1 MKTRSEF
8 IGCALV
14 AAALCVAT
22 MSSPSFADGLPAEY
36 QQLEFIQANGNCQI
50 RTGITPACTDKVEMV
65 WRPTTVSGNQ
75 NLFCSRTGTG
85 ATGQFTLFMIGD
97 KVRFDR
103 NDSQVTG
110 ANAISA
116 DTKYKVVADFATL
129 AGTVT
134 LADTGAEVTSVTMP
148 SGDFTPGSEL
158 CLYASHTS
166 DPNTGLNNYASY
178 SLYSFKLSDSVGD
191 LKLDLVPAKREA
203 DGVIGL
209 YNAVNDAFLTNSLSG
224 TFIAGPAV
232 LAFNSYTWNGG
243 ASGNLSDAAN
253 WSPAPAGAFTAD
265 DELVFNDAAEITVD
279 AAATVGKLTLNAA
292 GAVAFTGA
300 NALTVTRIAN
310 TGAGD
315 VTFNCPV
322 NFSGTYYVEQTGAV
336 KFPGGATATYPDA
349 TLRTASA
356 LDRTLDGEFTF
367 TEDWIVNNVDDYPWI
382 VASNS
387 VVRGKNFS
395 GTQVSQHRILRVE
408 ETGYACFTT
417 VTNGWDR
424 GDIDID
430 GTLEATEEVIVRTNP
445 SGGSTASRF
454 GRSGNIGTVKAP
466 RIAKCEHATASSLIP
481 NLVVGSGGI
490 GSVTQDYT
498 WRFDVDT
505 TVTATD
511 SFEVLGV
518 FRSGNAYD
526 WGLCLNGHQLTINVP
541 ANMAVTYGVG
551 ESGTGGSIRKTG
563 AGTLVMTD
571 TSDEQSGFVKQYAG
585 GTVIE
590 EGKVVFAANGQ
601 LGTGPVTLGA
611 NGSLEIA
618 DGVSFANP
626 IEGDG
631 AISVA
636 GDITMLDGARLLA
649 GPPTF
654 AEGAQVL
661 VAKQSEYG
669 VVASNITEAAY
680 TAHFTSANG
689 ELSWADGTVSY
700 DNGFV
705 WAGAAGGKWSDP
717 ANWLFNGVAG
727 KRAPL
732 DDAYADVSIP
742 APATVVLDAP
752 AAIRNLAI
760 SGTGAVRI
768 ANPAAAHGF
777 VSTNRLTVASV
788 SNSASVIPEIDCKV
802 YFTETYKVD
811 FTGTTVHFA
820 GGATATNI
828 DSGNALTSPTAIL
841 YGNFTLTQGWTIPT
855 APSATATI
863 YTHTLRNGS
872 TLTAPTMT
880 LIHKDMGGVGKTTQ
894 LSIEAG
900 ATANVGTVYH
910 QCGNDTWN
918 NCRHAISVHCNGTLN
933 VKTMY
938 SLNGDYAG
946 GRIGM
951 HKHKGSNS
959 FSGTGTFNLQ
969 GIECVA
975 TKQTGWHTW
984 LEQFKTNIGA
994 SGIRVA
1000 SGFNTGAFGFAH
1012 GMTVGAL
1019 ADYTIRS
1026 ERATPSMGLYGNT
1039 TFDTLDAAD
1048 RTTPRTITITANLT
1062 DLAQT
1067 HSNAQYPG
1075 IGQIIKV
1082 NPGTL
1087 ILSGDSTYS
1096 NGTKINGGT
1105 VRLEHNNA
1113 AGTGA
1118 ITVAAGA
1125 TLELADGVTIANAVT
1140 FADGATLVCGTG
1152 SQISGTVTR
1161 NGTVNLHLLGT
1172 TTIFPSGYTDTTGFV
1187 VSPDSAVGT
1196 LSVDGGALKYDARA
1210 VGTYTWTGAVDGN
1223 FSTPGNWSVNGE
1235 AVNDVPNV
1243 LDTIRFA
1250 PEAATTVTLDAD
1262 ATVAAM
1268 VIEGEGALTIAN
1280 PGATTNTLTLASV
1293 QNGATVIP
1301 VINCKVKFTDKYTV
1315 SFTNTSVDF
1324 AGGATATTWNGA
1336 NSAVAPTAEFR
1347 GNITFT
1353 EDWSVPNA
1361 NGNRLFIRSGATVTC
1376 QTLILPY
1383 RGGSYLTL
1391 SLLQIDAG
1399 GALNCRR
1406 VQQKGST
1413 YYYNGVGEG
1422 VTVYVNGRLN
1432 VAEDYEVLRSGRIG
1446 INKVGGAI
1454 EYYGNGLFCVEG
1466 MTIDQ
1471 TVNEWLSFEQKK
1483 AAFGAGGIV
1492 IKATDKYAH
1501 SLVIA
1506 PWVTFG
1512 SLADYSITSEKTEPK
1527 MGLYGDLTFDTQNA
1541 TNAAVSHTVLVA
1553 VNLYDK
1559 AKDHQYQY
1567 GYPGKGSI
1575 IKKNAGTLILAGDN
1589 SYSNGTTV
1597 NGGTLLAAHDHA
1609 LGTGPASV
1617 GADGTLEL
1625 MEGVSVTNAV
1635 TLAADAT
1642 LLIDGTE
1649 ARTAAGTSVVGTIAT
1664 PSTGTANLK
1673 VVGDLSSATG
1683 NVSITLGALAEGASV
1698 EALTLDATALTLPKA
1713 GWRARLKAREGAFM
1727 LDVKKPTGMTL
1738 IVR

>member
-1 MKTRSEF
+1 MRKLISV
-8 IGCALV
+8 L
-14 AAALCVAT
+14 ALCVAT

-85 ATGQFTLFMIGD
+85 ATGQFTLFMIAN

-103 NDSQVTG
+103 NTSTVTG
-110 ANAISA
+110 ANAISV
-116 DTKYKVVADFATL
+116 DTKYKVVADFNTL

-148 SGDFTPGSEL
+148 SGEYTPGSEL

-166 DPNTGLNNYASY
+166 DPNTGLNNYASHA
-178 SLYSFKLSDSVGD
+178 LYSFKLSDSAGD

-209 YNAVNDAFLTNSLSG
+209 YDAVNDAFLTNSLSG
-224 TFIAGPAV
+224 AFLAGPAA
-232 LAFNSYTWNGG
+232 LTFNSYTWNGG

-265 DELVFNDAAEITVD
+265 DELVVNDAAEITVD

-292 GAVAFTGA
+292 GAVAFAGA

-349 TLRTASA
+349 TLRTAFA
-356 LDRTLDGEFTF
+356 LDRTLDGTFTF

-395 GTQVSQHRILRVE
+395 GTQVSQHRILCVE

-430 GTLEATEEVIVRTNP
+430 GTLEATVEVIVRTNP

-481 NLVVGSGGI
+481 NLIVGAGGI
-490 GSVTQDYT
+490 GSVTLDYT

-505 TVTATD
+505 TITATD
-511 SFEVLGV
+511 DFEVLGV
-518 FRSGNAYD
+518 FRSGNAHD
-526 WGLCLNGHQLTINVP
+526 WGLSLNGKTITIVVP
-541 ANMAVTYGVG
+541 ENKTVTFGVG
-551 ESGTGGSIRKTG
+551 IAGTAGSIVKQG

-571 TSDEQSGFVKQYAG
+571 TFNEQSGFVKQYAN

-611 NGSLEIA
+611 NGTLEIA
-618 DGVSFANP
+618 DGISFANP

-631 AISVA
+631 AISISGNV
-636 GDITMLDGARLLA
+636 TMLDGARLLA
-649 GPPTF
+649 GTSTF
-654 AEGAQVL
+654 SAGSKVVVENQTTQGVIATGVSRADFDACFETSNGGLTWSDGSVSYGNSYVWVGAEG
-661 VAKQSEYG
+661 G
-669 VVASNITEAAY
+669 N
-680 TAHFTSANG
+680 
-689 ELSWADGTVSY
+689 
-700 DNGFV
+700 
-705 WAGAAGGKWSDP
+705 WSDA
-717 ANWLFNGVAG
+717 ANWSWNGQTG
-727 KRAPL
+727 TKTPL
-732 DDAYADVSIP
+732 DDDYADVSFTN
-742 APATVVLDAP
+742 AATVVLDAS
-752 AAIRNLAI
+752 ATIQDLYF
-760 SGTGAVRI
+760 SGSGAVKI
-768 ANPAAAHGF
+768 HNPAATHGF

-802 YFTETYKVD
+802 YFTGTYKVD

-820 GGATATNI
+820 GGATATDI
-828 DSGNALTSPTAIL
+828 DSGNALTSPTAVL

-900 ATANVGTVYH
+900 ATADVGTVLH

-938 SLNGDYAG
+938 RVDGDASG

-959 FSGTGTFNLQ
+959 FNGTGTFNLQ
-969 GIECVA
+969 GIECIA

-1012 GMTVGAL
+1012 GMTVGAF
-1019 ADYTIRS
+1019 ADYVIRS

-1039 TFDTLDAAD
+1039 TFDTLDSAD
-1048 RTTPRTITITANLT
+1048 GTTPRTITITANLT
-1062 DLAQT
+1062 DLGQT

-1075 IGQIIKV
+1075 KGQIIKV

-1087 ILSGDSTYS
+1087 VLSGNSTYS

-1113 AGTGA
+1113 AGTGP

-1140 FADGATLVCGTG
+1140 FADGATLVCGAG
-1152 SQISGTVTR
+1152 SQISGPVTR
-1161 NGTVNLHLLGT
+1161 NGTVNLRLLGSA
-1172 TTIFPSGYTDTTGFV
+1172 TIFPSGYTDTTGFV

-1196 LSVDGGALKYDARA
+1196 LSVEDGALKYDARA

-1223 FSTPGNWSVNGE
+1223 FSTPGNWSVNDE
-1235 AVNDVPNV
+1235 AVNDVPGV

-1262 ATVAAM
+1262 AQVAAM
-1268 VIEGEGALTIAN
+1268 VIEGAGALTLAN
-1280 PGATTNTLTLASV
+1280 PSEATVHTLTLASV
-1293 QNGATVIP
+1293 QNSATVIP
-1301 VINCKVKFTDKYTV
+1301 VVNCKVQFTDTYKV
-1315 SFTNTSVDF
+1315 NFSNTSVNF
-1324 AGGATATTWNGA
+1324 AGGAVATTWDSGNTWA
-1336 NSAVAPTAEFR
+1336 TPNSEFR
-1347 GNITFT
+1347 GRVTFT
-1353 EDWSVPNA
+1353 GDWTLPKTE
-1361 NGNRLFIRSGATVTC
+1361 GQHTYIRSGAVVTC
-1376 QTLILPY
+1376 DRLILPL
-1383 RGGSYLTL
+1383 RGNSYT
-1391 SLLQIDAG
+1391 SLVLFQVDAG
-1399 GALNCRR
+1399 GTVNCRT
-1406 VQQKGST
+1406 VEHNGST
-1413 YYYNGVGEG
+1413 YYYNGVGHG
-1422 VTVYVNGRLN
+1422 VVVYVNGTLN
-1432 VAEDYEVLRSGRIG
+1432 AYERYNMNHSGRIG
-1446 INKVGGAI
+1446 IFKQQGQNGYQGSGVINLNGIVADSTTTDPKWI
-1454 EYYGNGLFCVEG
+1454 EHRKLNL
-1466 MTIDQ
+1466 
-1471 TVNEWLSFEQKK
+1471 
-1483 AAFGAGGIV
+1483 GAGGILV
-1492 IKATDKYAH
+1492 KATD
-1501 SLVIA
+1501 
-1506 PWVTFG
+1506 VTG
-1512 SLADYSITSEKTEPK
+1512 IGIGPQITIGALADYEIRYEGTGSKVHFHAPV
-1527 MGLYGDLTFDTQNA
+1527 TFDTYDSAAA
-1541 TNAAVSHTVLVA
+1541 TARTVIISADVEDGKTIGTFSGGR
-1553 VNLYDK
+1553 YDVGG
-1559 AKDHQYQY
+1559 A
-1567 GYPGKGSI
+1567 I
-1575 IKKNAGTLILAGDN
+1575 IKKNAGTLVVSGYN
-1589 SYSNGTTV
+1589 TFTGGTTV

-1609 LGTGPASV
+1609 LGTGAASV
-1617 GADGTLEL
+1617 GADGTLEI

-1642 LLIDGTE
+1642 LQIDCDDGRAATE
-1649 ARTAAGTSVVGTIAT
+1649 TPIVGTIAT

-1673 VVGDLSSATG
+1673 VVGDLSEETQ
-1683 NVSITLGALAEGASV
+1683 NISIMLGALAEGASV
-1698 EALTLDATALTLPKA
+1698 EALTLDATELTLPNA

-1727 LDVKKPTGMTL
+1727 LDVKKPTGMTI

>member
-1 MKTRSEF
+1 MSVKSLKNMMFAT
-8 IGCALV
+8 AV
-14 AAALCVAT
+14 AASAIL
-22 MSSPSFADGLPAEY
+22 PSFADGLPAEY

-116 DTKYKVVADFATL
+116 DTKYKVVADFSTL

-134 LADTGAEVTSVTMP
+134 LADTGAEVTSVTMT
-148 SGDFTPGSEL
+148 SGDYTPGSEL
-158 CLYASHTS
+158 CLFASHTS
-166 DPNTGLNNYASY
+166 DPGTGLGNYASHA
-178 SLYSFKLSDSVGD
+178 LYSFKLSDSSD
-191 LKLDLVPAKREA
+191 NLKLDLVPAKREA
-203 DGVIGL
+203 DGEVGL
-209 YNAVNDAFLTNSLSG
+209 YDTVNDAFLTNSLSG
-224 TFIAGPAV
+224 AFLAGPAV
-232 LAFNSYTWNGG
+232 LTFNSYVWVGG
-243 ASGNLSDAAN
+243 ASGNLSTAAN

-265 DELVFNDAAEITVD
+265 DELVVNDAAEITVD

-292 GAVAFTGA
+292 ETIAFTGA

-356 LDRTLDGEFTF
+356 LDRTLDGTFTF

-408 ETGYACFTT
+408 ATGYACFTT
-417 VTNGWDR
+417 TTNGWDR
-424 GDIDID
+424 GDLDID
-430 GTLEATEEVIVRTNP
+430 GVLEATKEVVVRTNP

-466 RIAKCEHATASSLIP
+466 RIVKCEHATASSLIP
-481 NLVVGSGGI
+481 NLIVGAGGI
-490 GSVTQDYT
+490 GSVTQDYV

-541 ANMAVTYGVG
+541 ANMAVTYGIG

-590 EGKVVFAANGQ
+590 EGVVRLEADGQ
-601 LGTGPVTLGA
+601 LGTGPVTVAEGA
-611 NGSLEIA
+611 RLEIA
-618 DGVSFANP
+618 AGLALSNTV
-626 IEGDG
+626 EGEG
-631 AISVA
+631 TLALA
-636 GDITMLDGARLLA
+636 GDLTLADGGRLFIDA
-649 GPPTF
+649 CSF
-654 AEGAQVL
+654 AEGAEVF

-669 VVASNITEAAY
+669 VVASNVTQTAY
-680 TAHFTSANG
+680 ETHFTSAAG

-700 DNGFV
+700 NNGFV

-717 ANWLFNGVAG
+717 ANWLFNGATG

-732 DDAYADVSIP
+732 DDDFADVSIA
-742 APATVVLDAP
+742 APATVVLDVP
-752 AAIRNLAI
+752 ATIRNLSFTGA
-760 SGTGAVRI
+760 GAVRI

-802 YFTETYKVD
+802 YFTGTYKVD

-820 GGATATNI
+820 GGATATDI
-828 DSGNALTSPTAIL
+828 DSGNALTSPTAVL

-855 APSATATI
+855 APSATATV
-863 YTHTLRNGS
+863 YTHILRNGS
-872 TLTAPTMT
+872 TLTSPVMT
-880 LIHKDMGGVGKTTQ
+880 LVHKDMGAVGRTTQ
-894 LSIEAG
+894 LTIEAG

-951 HKHKGSNS
+951 HKHKGYNS

-1000 SGFNTGAFGFAH
+1000 SGFNTKAFGFAH

-1048 RTTPRTITITANLT
+1048 GATPRTITITANLT
-1062 DLAQT
+1062 DLTRT
-1067 HSNAQYPG
+1067 HDNSQYPN
-1075 IGQIIKV
+1075 IGKIIKV
-1082 NPGTL
+1082 NPGRL
-1087 ILSGDSTYS
+1087 VLSGNSTYS

-1113 AGTGA
+1113 AGTGP

-1161 NGTVNLHLLGT
+1161 NGTVNLRLLGT

-1187 VSPDSAVGT
+1187 VTPDSAVGT

-1210 VGTYTWTGAVDGN
+1210 AATYTWTGAVDGN
-1223 FSTPGNWSVNGE
+1223 FSTPGNWSVNDE

-1243 LDTIRFA
+1243 LDTIHFA
-1250 PEAATTVTLDAD
+1250 PEEATTVTLDAD
-1262 ATVAAM
+1262 AQVAAM
-1268 VIEGEGALTIAN
+1268 VIEGDAALTLAN

-1336 NSAVAPTAEFR
+1336 NTAVAPTAEFR

-1399 GALNCRR
+1399 GTLNCRR

-1512 SLADYSITSEKTEPK
+1512 TLADYAITSEKTDPK

-1589 SYSNGTTV
+1589 SYSNGTAV

-1617 GADGTLEL
+1617 GAGGTLEL
-1625 MEGVSVTNAV
+1625 MEGVSVMNAV

-1649 ARTAAGTSVVGTIAT
+1649 ARTAAGTSAVGTIAT

-1673 VVGDLSSATG
+1673 VVGDLSEVTQDLT
-1683 NVSITLGALAEGASV
+1683 ITLGALAEGASV
-1698 EALTLDATALTLPKA
+1698 EALTLDVTTLTLPKA
-1713 GWRARLKAREGAFM
+1713 GWRARLKAREGNLF
-1727 LDVKKPTGMTL
+1727 LDVKNSSGMTI

>member
-1 MKTRSEF
+1 MSFKLLK
-8 IGCALV
+8 IGRGALC
-14 AAALCVAT
+14 AAALCAAI
-22 MSSPSFADGLPAEY
+22 PSFAGGLPDGY
-36 QQLEFIQANGNCQI
+36 RRLDYIQAIGQCQI
-50 RTGITPACTDKVEMV
+50 KTGVTPASTDRVEMLF
-65 WRPTTVSGNQ
+65 RPNAVNVTQ
-75 NLFCSRTGTG
+75 NLWCSRDGDGT
-85 ATGQFTLFMIGD
+85 ANQFTAFLMD
-97 KVRFDR
+97 TAKVRFDR
-103 NDSQVTG
+103 NAGVAGQVLGTG
-110 ANAISA
+110 TLLAGMN
-116 DTKYKVVADFATL
+116 YLVVADYA
-129 AGTVT
+129 ACKGVVT
-134 LADTGAEVTSVTMP
+134 NVADNTETTDVTMAAGEF
-148 SGDFTPGSEL
+148 SPGSEL
-158 CLYASHTS
+158 CLFASHTTSS
-166 DPNTGLNNYASY
+166 DAGLNNFASY
-178 SLYSFKLSDSVGD
+178 SLLSFKLLDADGV
-191 LKLDLVPAKREA
+191 LRLDLVPAKRVSDE
-203 DGVIGL
+203 VCGL
-209 YNAVNDAFLTNSLSG
+209 YDTVNDAFLTNSLPGSFVG
-224 TFIAGPAV
+224 LETPA
-232 LAFNSYTWNGG
+232 NTYTWTGG

-265 DELVFNDAAEITVD
+265 DGLVVTNAAEITVD
-279 AAATVGKLTLNAA
+279 ASSTVARITFDSPDGVTFAASGAASLTLD
-292 GAVAFTGA
+292 AVI
-300 NALTVTRIAN
+300 NQ
-310 TGAGD
+310 GAGS
-315 VTFNCPV
+315 VTFACPV
-322 NFSGTYYVEQTGAV
+322 NFSGAYYVV
-336 KFPGGATATYPDA
+336 KNGSLKFAGGATATFPDNA
-349 TLRTASA
+349 MRTAGSTA
-356 LDRTLDGEFTF
+356 LARTLEGDFTF
-367 TEDWIVNNVDDYPWI
+367 TQDWLVNNVGDVPWI
-382 VASNS
+382 VPDGST
-387 VVRGKNFS
+387 VRGQNFS
-395 GTQVSQHRILRVE
+395 GAQVSHCRILRVDAG
-408 ETGYACFTT
+408 GYARFVN
-417 VTNGWDR
+417 VTNGWDL

-430 GTLEATEEVIVRTNP
+430 GTLEVVNEMIVRTRP
-445 SGGSTASRF
+445 TSASSLSHF
-454 GRSGNIGTVKAP
+454 GREGNTGTVKAW
-466 RIAKCEHATASSLIP
+466 RIAKCEHAIAQSFIP
-481 NLVVGSGGI
+481 NLVVGAGGM
-490 GSVTQDYT
+490 GSLTQDYY
-498 WRFDVDT
+498 WRFDADT
-505 TVTATD
+505 TITASD
-511 SFEVLGV
+511 DFEFLGLPN
-518 FRSGNAYD
+518 GAD
-526 WGLCLNGHQLTINVP
+526 WGIGILSGKTLTIDT
-541 ANMAVTYGVG
+541 AGHTVTCGIGVQG
-551 ESGTGGSIRKTG
+551 AGALAKAG
-563 AGTLVMTD
+563 AGTLVMTNGCNGA
-571 TSDEQSGFVKQYAG
+571 TGAVKEYSG
-585 GTVIE
+585 GTAVN
-590 EGKVVFAANGQ
+590 GGTLRVAADNSIGP
-601 LGTGPVTLGA
+601 GPVTVAEGA
-611 NGSLEIA
+611 RLEIA
-618 DGVSFANP
+618 DGLALSSKV
-626 IEGDG
+626 EGEG
-631 AISVA
+631 TLALA
-636 GDITMLDGARLLA
+636 GDLTLADGGRLFIDA
-649 GPPTF
+649 CSF
-654 AEGAQVL
+654 AEGAEVF

-669 VVASNITEAAY
+669 VVASNVTQTAY
-680 TAHFTSANG
+680 ETYFTSAAG

-700 DNGFV
+700 NNGFV

-717 ANWLFNGVAG
+717 ANWLFNGATG

-802 YFTETYKVD
+802 YFTGTYKVD

-820 GGATATNI
+820 GGATAINI

-959 FSGTGTFNLQ
+959 FNGTGTFNLQ
-969 GIECVA
+969 GIECIA

-1012 GMTVGAL
+1012 GMTVGAF
-1019 ADYTIRS
+1019 ADYVIRS

-1039 TFDTLDAAD
+1039 TFDTLDSAD
-1048 RTTPRTITITANLT
+1048 RTTPRTITIIANLT
-1062 DLAQT
+1062 DLGQT

-1075 IGQIIKV
+1075 KGQIIKV

-1087 ILSGDSTYS
+1087 VLSGNSTYS

-1113 AGTGA
+1113 AGTGP

-1187 VSPDSAVGT
+1187 VTPDSAVGT

-1235 AVNDVPNV
+1235 AVNDVPGV

-1262 ATVAAM
+1262 AQVAAM
-1268 VIEGEGALTIAN
+1268 VIEGDAALTLAN

-1399 GALNCRR
+1399 GTLNCRR

-1471 TVNEWLSFEQKK
+1471 TVNQWLSFEQKK

-1501 SLVIA
+1501 SLVVA

-1512 SLADYSITSEKTEPK
+1512 ALADYAIVSEKPVPEV
-1527 MGLYGDLTFDTQNA
+1527 GLYGDLTFDTQNA
-1541 TNAAVSHTVLVA
+1541 TNAALSHTVLVN

-1567 GYPGKGSI
+1567 GYPGKGSVV
-1575 IKKNAGTLILAGDN
+1575 KKNAGTLVLAGDN
-1589 SYSNGTTV
+1589 RYSNGTSIQ
-1597 NGGTLLAAHDHA
+1597 GGTLLAAHDHA
-1609 LGTGPASV
+1609 LGA
-1617 GADGTLEL
+1617 GAATVAAGGTLEI

-1642 LLIDGTE
+1642 LQIDCDDGRAATE
-1649 ARTAAGTSVVGTIAT
+1649 TPIVGAIAT
-1664 PSTGTANLK
+1664 PGSGAATLK
-1673 VVGDLSSATG
+1673 VVGDLSGLSE
-1683 NVSITLGALAEGASV
+1683 NVSIPLGARADGAS
-1698 EALTLDATALTLPKA
+1698 EAAITVDATELMLPSA
-1713 GWRARLKAREGAFM
+1713 RWRTRLKARDGVFA
-1727 LDVKKPTGMTL
+1727 LDVKKSVGMT
-1738 IVR
+1738 IYVR